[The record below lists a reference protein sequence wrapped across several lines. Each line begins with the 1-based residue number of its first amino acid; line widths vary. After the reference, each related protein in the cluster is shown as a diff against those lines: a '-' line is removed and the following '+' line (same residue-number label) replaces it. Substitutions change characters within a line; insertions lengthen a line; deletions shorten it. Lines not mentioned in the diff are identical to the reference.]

1 MKYLLASFV
10 LLFATISVIAQ
21 SRIIR
26 PEMSLDVCKTYGG
39 EYLAILGSP
48 YRNEYRRFKLKA
60 AGSVNSGTAREADYI
75 EFKLMEPV
83 YVADNSKRVLFP
95 KDTSVFGIVTRRRS
109 RHFPAIRGKLELQLE
124 PLLNWNGER
133 VEIAIARHG
142 PLRKSET
149 SKERKRR
156 NDPCKE
162 KTDDPSENCVA
173 GRGDAP
179 VSAIVTGIAGAAP
192 AAVSA
197 IGKDED
203 TKFIAATAFFNVAK
217 DLANL
222 LMGTDVGISKD
233 DIFDLVFDT
242 KPVCWRKPD

>member
-1 MKYLLASFV
+1 MKYFLASLL
-10 LLFATISVIAQ
+10 LLFATISVAAQ
-21 SRIIR
+21 SRLIR
-26 PEMSLDVCKTYGG
+26 PETRLDVCKKYGG
-39 EYLAILGSP
+39 EYLSILGSP
-48 YRNEYRRFKLKA
+48 YPNEYRRFKLKA
-60 AGSVNSGTAREADYI
+60 AGSINSGTSREADYV

-95 KDTSVFGIVTRRRS
+95 KDTSVFGVVTRRRS
-109 RHFPAIRGKLELQLE
+109 RHFPVIRGKLELQLE
-124 PLLNWNGER
+124 PLINWNGER

-142 PLRKSET
+142 PLRESET
-149 SKERKRR
+149 LKERKRR
-156 NDPCKE
+156 NAPCKD
-162 KTDDPSENCVA
+162 KTDEPSENCVA

-179 VSAIVTGIAGAAP
+179 VSAIVTGIAGAGP

-197 IGKDED
+197 IAKDED
-203 TKFIAATAFFNVAK
+203 TRFIAATAFFNVAK

-222 LMGTDVGISKD
+222 LNGTDVGINKD